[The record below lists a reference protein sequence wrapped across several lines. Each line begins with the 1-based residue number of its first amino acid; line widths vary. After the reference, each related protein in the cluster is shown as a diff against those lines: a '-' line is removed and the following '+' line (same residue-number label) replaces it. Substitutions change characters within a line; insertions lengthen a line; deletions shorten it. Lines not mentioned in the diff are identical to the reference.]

1 MLTLVIEKERCI
13 FFFVMV
19 TWGYLEKV
27 IWQLEHGDAVM
38 TFNSLHRLVLAYL
51 QSKFVV
57 RCDVHTLNTRLEQ
70 VRLYCYSEHLP
81 ANGL

>member
-13 FFFVMV
+13 FFYGDMGILVRQF
-19 TWGYLEKV
+19 
-27 IWQLEHGDAVM
+27 EHGDAVM
-38 TFNSLHRLVLAYL
+38 TFNSLHRLALAYL

-70 VRLYCYSEHLP
+70 VRLYCYSEHLL